1 MNLKETRRRIWQH
14 LNKEQDK
21 GRCCDYVI
29 ISKIKEEKKRKI
41 VVGKDEFSIGNIHF
55 QSSENYLRTQ

>member
-1 MNLKETRRRIWQH
+1 MNLKETRRHIWQH

-29 ISKIKEEKKRKI
+29 ISKIKEGKK
-41 VVGKDEFSIGNIHF
+41 GK
-55 QSSENYLRTQ
+55 LL